1 MGNISDII
9 RVEEVVT
16 RLEKQHW
23 DTVDRNWIPVGSGVK
38 SIIYSSRVIGGY
50 ELILVISGV
59 ENNIGLTVKLMLSK
73 HLSFE
78 TTASIYIIHKEGLEQ
93 APEILFPEIEKA
105 NKILEEFERKC
116 PKEGFTIGLEELANL
131 LQEEM

>member
-1 MGNISDII
+1 MNI
-9 RVEEVVT
+9 
-16 RLEKQHW
+16 LEKINNIGNRLSEQRW

-59 ENNIGLTVKLMLSK
+59 ENNTELTVKLMLSK

>member
-1 MGNISDII
+1 MQNTINIIM
-9 RVEEVVT
+9 VEDVVT

-23 DTVDRNWIPVGSGVK
+23 DVIDRNWIPVGSGVE
-38 SIIYSSRVIGGY
+38 SIIYSSRVIGEY
-50 ELILVISGV
+50 ELLLVISGV
-59 ENNIGLTVKLMLSK
+59 ESFGCLTVRLALSK
-73 HLSFE
+73 HLSFN
-78 TTASIYIIHKEGLEQ
+78 TTASIYLIHKEDLEQ